1 MSVSVAAPP
10 SSRAAA
16 PARPGFGFGSLYGG
30 GVAFWLLTRCLV
42 LVHQGAWPWMNA
54 FVVAAARGI
63 VVGDWNEAV
72 RPVLPAMLGVPLVLA
87 GATEQQ
93 AVAGLY
99 VVASLVQ
106 FGCFVVLIRTLWPG
120 QLREQSL
127 ALLLFLL
134 VPYNHSIHHYR
145 DVPVVFANCAIY
157 LLASAWLRTRVGR
170 GTREWHLIAL
180 GAIVLGVWSRMEV
193 LAFVGI
199 LCIFGLLV
207 YRRSVARLA
216 ASYLLAGILGI
227 TTLFGVAR
235 LTGVDLG
242 EQAHYQFHTFLDSTP
257 DSWLTPECR
266 ATPTE
271 NCREADGLR
280 YFGPAE
286 PQDGV
291 WPMVFSHPWTTVE
304 KSVRSAFDNAVII
317 YGANISTYPGY
328 LALLALALLLSRSA
342 RQAVRKI
349 PLEVW
354 LLAAAAVAESVVP
367 PLSWAPPHPQ
377 YHLQTLLAVL
387 IVGVPVLS
395 AILRATRGQWL
406 VATFFAANLV
416 LSALRY
422 TRYAGP

>member
-1 MSVSVAAPP
+1 M
-10 SSRAAA
+10 
-16 PARPGFGFGSLYGG
+16 
-30 GVAFWLLTRCLV
+30 LTRCLV

-99 VVASLVQ
+99 LLASLVQ
-106 FGCFVVLIRTLWPG
+106 LGCLVVLIRTLWPAAP
-120 QLREQSL
+120 REQTL

-145 DVPVVFANCAIY
+145 DVPVIFANCALY
-157 LLASAWLRTRVGR
+157 LLAAAWLRASASKWR
-170 GTREWHLIAL
+170 GSMALSL
-180 GAIVLGVWSRMEV
+180 GAIVLGVWSRMEM

-199 LCIFGLLV
+199 LCVLALV
-207 YRRSVARLA
+207 TYRRQVVRLA
-216 ASYLLAGILGI
+216 GLYAAAGIVGI

-235 LTGVDLG
+235 VTGVDLG
-242 EQAHYQFHTFLDSTP
+242 EQGHYQFHTFLDSTP

-266 ATPTE
+266 AAPTE
-271 NCREADGLR
+271 NCREHDGLL

-291 WPMVFSHPWTTVE
+291 WPMVFGHPWLTLAKTI
-304 KSVRSAFDNAVII
+304 RSAYDNAVTVF
-317 YGANISTYPGY
+317 GPNLSTYPGY
-328 LALLALALLLSRSA
+328 LPLVVVILLMSRSA
-342 RQAVRKI
+342 RDALRRV
-349 PLEVW
+349 PVPVW
-354 LLAAAAVAESVVP
+354 LLAGAAVAESVLP

-377 YHLQTLLAVL
+377 YHLQTLLGMLV
-387 IVGVPVLS
+387 VFVPVLS
-395 AILRATRGQWL
+395 ALSGLERGRWF
-406 VATFFAANLV
+406 VGVFFAANVV

>member
-1 MSVSVAAPP
+1 VSVSSVAAPP
-10 SSRAAA
+10 RAVV
-16 PARPGFGFGSLYGG
+16 PARSGLGFGSLYSGAL
-30 GVAFWLLTRCLV
+30 AFWMLTRCIV

-99 VVASLVQ
+99 LVASLVQ
-106 FGCFVVLIRTLWPG
+106 LGCFVVLIRTLYPA
-120 QLREQSL
+120 QLREQTL
-127 ALLLFLL
+127 ALLLFVL

-145 DVPVVFANCAIY
+145 DVPVVFAQCAVY
-157 LLASAWLRTRVGR
+157 LLCAAWLRAAR
-170 GTREWHLIAL
+170 GPSWTVSPLAL

-199 LCIFGLLV
+199 LVILALLI
-207 YRRSVARLA
+207 YRGRVARLA
-216 ASYLLAGILGI
+216 ALYAVAGIVGI

-266 ATPTE
+266 AAPTE
-271 NCREADGLR
+271 NCREHDGLL

-291 WPMVFSHPWTTVE
+291 WPMVFSHPVLTLAKTA
-304 KSVRSAFDNAVII
+304 RSAFDNVVMVF
-317 YGANISTYPGY
+317 GPNLSTYPAY
-328 LALLALALLLSRSA
+328 VPLLLLALLLSRSA
-342 RQAVRKI
+342 REALLREVPR
-349 PLEVW
+349 PVW
-354 LLAAAAVAESVVP
+354 LIAIAGLAETVLP

-377 YHLQTLLAVL
+377 YHLQTFLAVV

-395 AILRATRGQWL
+395 ALLRIDRARWTVGAFF
-406 VATFFAANLV
+406 VANAV
-416 LSALRY
+416 LSAIRY

>member
-1 MSVSVAAPP
+1 MSVSVAASP
-10 SSRAAA
+10 RAAA
-16 PARPGFGFGSLYGG
+16 PVRPRLGLG
-30 GVAFWLLTRCLV
+30 GVYSGAVVFWMLTRCLV

-99 VVASLVQ
+99 LLASLVQ
-106 FGCFVVLIRTLWPG
+106 VGCFVVLIRGLCPG
-120 QLREQSL
+120 ALREQSL

-134 VPYNHSIHHYR
+134 VPFDHSIHHYR

-157 LLASAWLRTRVGR
+157 LLAAAWVRSAANDWR
-170 GTREWHLIAL
+170 GSTALAL

-199 LCIFGLLV
+199 LCILALAV
-207 YRRSVARLA
+207 YRGRVLRLA
-216 ASYLLAGILGI
+216 GLYAMAGVVGI

-242 EQAHYQFHTFLDSTP
+242 EQAHYQFHTFLDSIP

-266 ATPTE
+266 AAPTE
-271 NCREADGLR
+271 NCREHDGLL
-280 YFGPAE
+280 YFGPAQ

-291 WPMVFSHPWTTVE
+291 WPMVFGHPWLTVE
-304 KSVRSAFDNAVII
+304 KSVRSAYDNVVTVF
-317 YGANISTYPGY
+317 GSNLSTYPGY
-328 LALLALALLLSRSA
+328 VPLLLMVVLLSRSA
-342 RQAVRKI
+342 REALRKI
-349 PLEVW
+349 PVAAW
-354 LLAAAAVAESVVP
+354 LLAGAALAESVLP

-377 YHLQTLLAVL
+377 YHLQTLLAVV
-387 IVGVPVLS
+387 IVCVPVLS
-395 AILRATRGQWL
+395 ALLAERGRWF
-406 VATFFAANLV
+406 VGAFFAANLV

>member
-1 MSVSVAAPP
+1 
-10 SSRAAA
+10 
-16 PARPGFGFGSLYGG
+16 
-30 GVAFWLLTRCLV
+30 
-42 LVHQGAWPWMNA
+42 
-54 FVVAAARGI
+54 
-63 VVGDWNEAV
+63 
-72 RPVLPAMLGVPLVLA
+72 
-87 GATEQQ
+87 
-93 AVAGLY
+93 VAGLY
-99 VVASLVQ
+99 LVASLVQ
-106 FGCFVVLIRTLWPG
+106 FFCFLFLIRTLYPG
-120 QLREQSL
+120 ALREQSL

-134 VPYNHSIHHYR
+134 VPYDHSIHHYR
-145 DVPVVFANCAIY
+145 DVPVVFANCAIF
-157 LLASAWLRTRVGR
+157 LLAAAWVRTVVWHGAAR
-170 GTREWHLIAL
+170 GGGFTPVAGYHGATSRWHLVAL

-199 LCIFGLLV
+199 LCILGLLV
-207 YRRSVARLA
+207 YHGRVARLVV
-216 ASYLLAGILGI
+216 SYAVAGVLGI

-266 ATPTE
+266 AAPTE

-280 YFGPAE
+280 YFGPAQ

-304 KSVRSAFDNAVII
+304 KSVRSAFDNVVTIF
-317 YGANISTYPGY
+317 GPNLSTYPAY
-328 LALLALALLLSRSA
+328 LIVLALALLLSQPA
-342 RQAVRKI
+342 RQAVRQI
-349 PLEVW
+349 PLPVW
-354 LLAAAAVAESVVP
+354 LLAAAALAESVVP

-387 IVGVPVLS
+387 IVFVPVLS
-395 AILRATRGQWL
+395 AISRAARGQWL
-406 VATFFAANLV
+406 LATFFAANLV